1 MPRSASALPGKV
13 VPQTTGPRKRR
24 EGLKKDIP
32 TKSKTQPAGKR
43 PTTQVEVHAEDDEVI
58 EDMQHLFDDG
68 ISTQAATNQPDDV
81 VDPAGKGSGNVST
94 KSRAGAADDDGVADG
109 AGATTGG
116 SGGIGKTNQT
126 GRATR
131 QEQLERGRVFQY
143 ADDSEDE
150 QDDDDT
156 DSDEVQIGEDKSDS
170 DKENS
175 ETTLESARIGKLEN
189 QLSRVVTCLNVLI
202 DQVETL
208 NQREREKETTEDQPC
223 KEPAAVLTK
232 KSIKQTREQPTAPV
246 QSDSIQSDSSLI
258 EPVQKES
265 VQRDFIKLPT
275 YDGESELEIFLN
287 LIITCKRHNR
297 WSELQTR
304 GHVEA
309 ALRGKAAK
317 VLMTSGHSI
326 QSLEDLL
333 DALKQRFGSEGQ
345 CPKYRDLLRT
355 RRRQEGESLADL
367 YSDISKLGMLAYAEA
382 NSKLAEELI
391 TEAFC
396 SSIGGEL
403 ESKVRDREPTNL
415 TDAYRYAV
423 RIEARQP
430 QLKQLSTSRKKNE
443 GQCAFALKVDS
454 DGDETGSHPR
464 CNQNHPDAQST
475 ARINALEEKIAA
487 LTKKEAQRP
496 KKSFKPNSRGYQ
508 NGNRNTARVNAT
520 GVADRN
526 RPFTCYF
533 CDQPGHM
540 KRDCELWK
548 VQQTV
553 GSGTAVPAQHANS
566 ATAGQTRPPVKYR
579 HNLLQVWRTWSLC
592 DSMHV

>member
-43 PTTQVEVHAEDDEVI
+43 PTTQVEVHAEDDTAI

-81 VDPAGKGSGNVST
+81 VDPAGKRSGIIST
-94 KSRAGAADDDGVADG
+94 KSRAAPPTTTPSPRT
-109 AGATTGG
+109 GATTGG

-156 DSDEVQIGEDKSDS
+156 DSDEDEDTEKDSDS

-175 ETTLESARIGKLEN
+175 ETALESARIDKLEN

-208 NQREREKETTEDQPC
+208 NQREREKETTEDQPR

-232 KSIKQTREQPTAPV
+232 KSIKQTREQTTVPV
-246 QSDSIQSDSSLI
+246 QSESIQSDSSPI

-287 LIITCKRHNR
+287 LITTCKRHNR

-317 VLMTSGHSI
+317 VLMTSGNSI

-367 YSDISKLGMLAYAEA
+367 YSDISKL
-382 NSKLAEELI
+382 
-391 TEAFC
+391 
-396 SSIGGEL
+396 
-403 ESKVRDREPTNL
+403 R
-415 TDAYRYAV
+415 
-423 RIEARQP
+423 
-430 QLKQLSTSRKKNE
+430 
-443 GQCAFALKVDS
+443 
-454 DGDETGSHPR
+454 
-464 CNQNHPDAQST
+464 
-475 ARINALEEKIAA
+475 
-487 LTKKEAQRP
+487 
-496 KKSFKPNSRGYQ
+496 
-508 NGNRNTARVNAT
+508 
-520 GVADRN
+520 
-526 RPFTCYF
+526 
-533 CDQPGHM
+533 
-540 KRDCELWK
+540 
-548 VQQTV
+548 
-553 GSGTAVPAQHANS
+553 HA
-566 ATAGQTRPPVKYR
+566 
-579 HNLLQVWRTWSLC
+579 SLC
-592 DSMHV
+592 